1 MEKLTTK
8 LSAEG
13 EFKLIDEHGKEY
25 TVYEYQ
31 EGTEK
36 RSLKWIKAGS
46 SWFSLGDGTP
56 VDKIDDN
63 TFKIPTIESILHR
76 QR

>member
-1 MEKLTTK
+1 MENTETRQI
-8 LSAEG
+8 S

-31 EGTEK
+31 EGTEM